1 MSPADAEVAALRA
14 RVAVPAWAWGTYAP
28 GTFWTHVQ
36 LPSALAVQATLVR
49 PSSGASLGAVLVF
62 PNANP
67 AVVRVQGHGYDG
79 STYTESSVSAWKG
92 ADCTTTLGST
102 VAAGGSLVL
111 LATANG
117 TACDDLAL
125 FVSFEYREAR
135 ATQVTPSDAQTS
147 ATARPQCACATVFR
161 AFRTRIIL
169 SARTLAPAP
178 ARRKSYTNKHPTAT
192 VSVGPRGQ
200 RCSRG

>member
-67 AVVRVQGHGYDG
+67 AVVRVPG
-79 STYTESSVSAWKG
+79 SMKR
-92 ADCTTTLGST
+92 
-102 VAAGGSLVL
+102 
-111 LATANG
+111 N
-117 TACDDLAL
+117 
-125 FVSFEYREAR
+125 
-135 ATQVTPSDAQTS
+135 
-147 ATARPQCACATVFR
+147 
-161 AFRTRIIL
+161 
-169 SARTLAPAP
+169 SAR
-178 ARRKSYTNKHPTAT
+178 
-192 VSVGPRGQ
+192 
-200 RCSRG
+200 